1 MSQQFSIQEIESS
14 AREILITSKWPSLRE
29 LDVEVSDS
37 SLIVRG
43 HVESYYLKQV
53 AQELLR
59 EFSDQHEIVNQV
71 LVVKPR

>member
-59 EFSDQHEIVNQV
+59 EFSDQHEIVNEV